1 MINTAGKQ
9 PEHQIENFMFQRD
22 SNNPAY
28 KTNDGPINVSV
39 SRVNSIVFDDTNVHV
54 GDGPGDSSDLQ
65 IGKSFTA

>member
-1 MINTAGKQ
+1 
-9 PEHQIENFMFQRD
+9 MFQRD